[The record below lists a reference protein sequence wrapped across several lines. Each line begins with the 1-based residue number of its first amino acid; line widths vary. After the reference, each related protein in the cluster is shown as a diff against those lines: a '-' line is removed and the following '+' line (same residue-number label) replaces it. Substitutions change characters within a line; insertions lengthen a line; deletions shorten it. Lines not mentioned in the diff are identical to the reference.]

1 MTSGRPNLVAAGA
14 MARHRGRA
22 AGMPARLI
30 VVGLVI
36 TAILALS
43 IQIGGE
49 VTRLREEIQA
59 LRHDCDELQARQ
71 ALLSVRWNAE
81 SSRQVVMRRAEVELD
96 LVCPDEPGLLLVE
109 APDGGSGDR
118 GTLVALGGGV
128 RGGLPAAVAGERP

>member
-1 MTSGRPNLVAAGA
+1 MTSGRPTLGAGGA
-14 MARHRGRA
+14 MARHRDRA
-22 AGMPARLI
+22 AGTPTRLI
-30 VVGLVI
+30 VVGVVI

-43 IQIGGE
+43 IQIGGQ

-59 LRHDCDELQARQ
+59 LRRDCDELQARQ

-96 LVCPDEPGLLLVE
+96 LICPEEPGLLLVA
-109 APDGGSGDR
+109 APGGGPGDR
-118 GTLVALGGGV
+118 QTLVALGGSV